1 MLILRKAG
9 KHWLNLHILRKHKIL
24 DHLPSVMSMHFW
36 CFYFFEFLNFW
47 VNWTTERSTVF
58 LKNSKK
64 FLVQVAPEPSTV
76 EMLRDS
82 VLNIS
87 GGILD
92 FALIFNKWMH
102 NLHQHQIGR
111 NRLDLWSKTTWK
123 LQQWD
128 NLESAPLDR

>member
-64 FLVQVAPEPSTV
+64 FLVQVAPEPSSV
-76 EMLRDS
+76 EMLRH
-82 VLNIS
+82 L
-87 GGILD
+87 ILC
-92 FALIFNKWMH
+92 FWLLYTYSWV
-102 NLHQHQIGR
+102 R
-111 NRLDLWSKTTWK
+111 ESKNWRYFQFSRK
-123 LQQWD
+123 LKIYYSKKLLFLRIIYFQF
-128 NLESAPLDR
+128 S

>member
-1 MLILRKAG
+1 M
-9 KHWLNLHILRKHKIL
+9 
-24 DHLPSVMSMHFW
+24 
-36 CFYFFEFLNFW
+36 
-47 VNWTTERSTVF
+47 
-58 LKNSKK
+58 
-64 FLVQVAPEPSTV
+64 QVAPEPSTV

-128 NLESAPLDR
+128 NLESAPWTDSLQIICLWLCQNIVYSLILIGMSFVFVLTFHPIFDFSVWLCAYYFFVHSYLDSIAVSLFTIRE